1 MGNERIRQIGQGRL
15 EVFDPGSARASRA
28 GDRALAVANFPLSFQ
43 RSDGSRN
50 FCLVISDLCPLHA
63 PSSDLLASN
72 SNQD

>member
-43 RSDGSRN
+43 RSDR
-50 FCLVISDLCPLHA
+50 LV
-63 PSSDLLASN
+63 
-72 SNQD
+72 